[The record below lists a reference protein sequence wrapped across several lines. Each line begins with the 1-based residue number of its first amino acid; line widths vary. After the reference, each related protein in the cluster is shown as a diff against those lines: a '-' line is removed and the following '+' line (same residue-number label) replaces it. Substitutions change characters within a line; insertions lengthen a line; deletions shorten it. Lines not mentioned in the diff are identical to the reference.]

1 MKGILTGNIVILT
14 DQGGKLVRE
23 LTKPPTLDG
32 YKTVGEW
39 VDTGVEIQKQW
50 HYEPVEGSRQ
60 EAAIALAKMYIAD
73 HTLNDDQ
80 ALKVSALYPQWDGNG
95 VAYNAHTRILYKGE
109 LYNVLQSHRSQADW
123 TPDTASSLFAKV
135 LPGQDGH
142 APTTIG
148 WVQPDSTNPYKKGD
162 RVTHNGKTWES
173 TSDGNVW
180 EPGTVGA
187 PWKEMTA

>member
-14 DQGGKLVRE
+14 DQGGKPVRE

-32 YKTVGEW
+32 YKTVSEW
-39 VDTGVEIQKQW
+39 VDTGTEIQKQW
-50 HYEPVEGSRQ
+50 HYEPVEGSKQ
-60 EAAIALAKMYIAD
+60 EAAITLAKMYIAD
-73 HTLNDDQ
+73 HPLNDDQ
-80 ALKVSALYPQWDGNG
+80 ALKVSALYPQWDGSG
-95 VAYNAHTRILYKGE
+95 VTYNANTRVLYNGE
-109 LYNVLQSHRSQADW
+109 LYNVLQSHQSQADW
-123 TPDTASSLFAKV
+123 APDMASSLFAKV
-135 LPGQDGH
+135 LSGQDGNTS
-142 APTTIG
+142 TTIG

-187 PWKEMTA
+187 PWKEITA